1 MLLTKRGYQINKKLL
16 TTEQLKEIQDDLLV
30 TPKLNPPYDF
40 DNQPINLL
48 HQTINNIFIPIYMRF
63 YYSIKVKYF
72 NIQEYLRRYSN
83 TLSIFNYIS

>member
-48 HQTINNIFIPIYMRF
+48 HQTINNMGLINLELLKNHLMGNQLILN
-63 YYSIKVKYF
+63 SKVH
-72 NIQEYLRRYSN
+72 
-83 TLSIFNYIS
+83 

>member
-16 TTEQLKEIQDDLLV
+16 TNEQLKEIQDDLLV

-48 HQTINNIFIPIYMRF
+48 HQTINNIFIPR
-63 YYSIKVKYF
+63 YYGINTTDLRTQLTGNILVKPK
-72 NIQEYLRRYSN
+72 N
-83 TLSIFNYIS
+83 TDFP